1 MRPDPSR
8 RTDERG
14 RLSSRFR
21 SADVLTLVLGVVF
34 GAFFA
39 LIAWEVTQPVLRA
52 VALAAVALWVSEML
66 LGATT
71 NDYRRASPG
80 HHAVG
85 TGLLVVSQIIACAL
99 AFDPG
104 STMVPLALAGL
115 ARLVRRSDRSVLIVT
130 LTIVAD
136 ACALLAAALSTGAPT
151 ELLIIYLLIGAGVGL
166 LTRLR
171 AGRLRAETQERALLE
186 EQLVSQ
192 RERATTAALAERAR
206 IARDLHDVLA
216 HSLGALTLQLDAAAA
231 LAQAR
236 RWDELEARI
245 DRARGLAA
253 DGLAESRRAVAALR
267 EAPQQHLLD
276 GVRALLRAH
285 QDSGGEVRATLPDGK
300 GEVGVVPEG
309 PAGAA
314 PGGTDEAVPDGQ
326 DGAVPDGPTAAL
338 GRLNSTGTEALLR
351 AVQEMLTN
359 ARRHAPGRPVTLE
372 VRIDQ
377 GPFRAGADGSGIG
390 DAGASGPATRGHSM
404 NGSAA
409 DTVPVVLVTARN
421 PIVGDSPAFPTPT
434 DTSIPSGTTT
444 PTGVSTSPA
453 ASTPHGAVAAAA
465 SGPGGFGLRG
475 MRERCEALG
484 GGAHGHLVDGH
495 TFIAEAWVPLTP
507 STDADHSG
515 DTDPTGAD
523 ARTDDAA
530 AKSSGATSPDAAS
543 RAER

>member
-267 EAPQQHLLD
+267 ETPQQDLWAVSSFVDDLFVD
-276 GVRALLRAH
+276 
-285 QDSGGEVRATLPDGK
+285 Q
-300 GEVGVVPEG
+300 
-309 PAGAA
+309 AA
-314 PGGTDEAVPDGQ
+314 I
-326 DGAVPDGPTAAL
+326 AA
-338 GRLNSTGTEALLR
+338 
-351 AVQEMLTN
+351 
-359 ARRHAPGRPVTLE
+359 
-372 VRIDQ
+372 
-377 GPFRAGADGSGIG
+377 
-390 DAGASGPATRGHSM
+390 
-404 NGSAA
+404 
-409 DTVPVVLVTARN
+409 
-421 PIVGDSPAFPTPT
+421 
-434 DTSIPSGTTT
+434 
-444 PTGVSTSPA
+444 
-453 ASTPHGAVAAAA
+453 
-465 SGPGGFGLRG
+465 
-475 MRERCEALG
+475 
-484 GGAHGHLVDGH
+484 
-495 TFIAEAWVPLTP
+495 
-507 STDADHSG
+507 
-515 DTDPTGAD
+515 
-523 ARTDDAA
+523 
-530 AKSSGATSPDAAS
+530 
-543 RAER
+543 